1 MKHPDDSLRNRLLD
15 QIVPEPGK
23 LARYRKEVQAMLER
37 EERMLRIEKWY
48 SSMMWCM
55 AVAMGVGFSLAA
67 AYGRDQPTRVY
78 FSIGVTLLVLFT
90 TGSVELLKHFIDRAR
105 LQVVKDIKGLELRI
119 LELEGRLGDRSQ

>member
-37 EERMLRIEKWY
+37 DERTLGIEKWY
-48 SSMMWCM
+48 SGMMWCM
-55 AVAMGVGFSLAA
+55 AVAMGVAFSLVAS
-67 AYGRDQPTRVY
+67 YGRDQPVRVY

-90 TGSVELLKHFIDRAR
+90 FASVELLKRFINRAR
-105 LQVVKDIKGLELRI
+105 FQVVKEIKGLELRI
-119 LELEGRLGDRSQ
+119 LELEGRLGERSQ

>member
-37 EERMLRIEKWY
+37 EERTLRMEHWY
-48 SSMMWCM
+48 SGMMWCL

-67 AYGRDQPTRVY
+67 AYGRDQPMRVY

-90 TGSVELLKHFIDRAR
+90 FGGVELLKHFINRAR
-105 LQVVKDIKGLELRI
+105 LQVVKEIKGLELRV
-119 LELEGRLGDRSQ
+119 LELEGRLGERGQ